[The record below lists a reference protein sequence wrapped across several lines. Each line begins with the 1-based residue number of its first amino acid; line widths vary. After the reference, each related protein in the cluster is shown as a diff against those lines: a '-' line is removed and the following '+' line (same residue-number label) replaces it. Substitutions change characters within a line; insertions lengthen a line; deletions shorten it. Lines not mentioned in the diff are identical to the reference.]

1 MNIPEPSVING
12 SSGGRDPRGNL
23 VAGMKWF
30 LGACTGPFHRKIPAP
45 VNSLPWT
52 AIVQPPLLNSMA
64 RSSAVALLNSMPK
77 MAGAAGIFEFHRPH
91 GSGVRFWTVIIITG
105 TAANR

>member
-1 MNIPEPSVING
+1 MVET
-12 SSGGRDPRGNL
+12 PRGNL

-64 RSSAVALLNSMPK
+64 RSGVVVVECQKWPEPAAFLNFIGRTVL
-77 MAGAAGIFEFHRPH
+77 A
-91 GSGVRFWTVIIITG
+91 SGFGWSYVTG
-105 TAANR
+105 TAANRCCVLDIK